1 IVSDELLAYFETF
14 INLWLLTPI
23 TGFGVVTNLLNIL
36 VFWRQGFKD
45 GVNISMTTIA
55 CWDLL
60 KCGTGLIHRMY
71 GPVGLVS
78 TAAAISWQNITFP
91 VASYTPIFAGY
102 VSYALTTYVS
112 IERCLCVSKPFTVKA
127 LFTPRLTFCAIATIS
142 IVVFGSYVVMYFI
155 HEIAFVFAP
164 NFNTTVAIYRYT
176 SFFFA
181 NQAIVMVYYKYVGI
195 LLPFASFTV
204 LCLCSATTV
213 YQLRKSSRLLHKEK
227 NGTTRNSEFSR
238 KIKSGISLRE
248 KQVVKMLLAVVMVNI
263 GNLFPR
269 IVFYVAQLV
278 EPELYLL
285 RRYHNMFGAVAVW
298 LFVLDILKASINFF
312 LFLSMGSLFRIKFY
326 AMFGSWGRPG
336 KI

>member
-1 IVSDELLAYFETF
+1 
-14 INLWLLTPI
+14 
-23 TGFGVVTNLLNIL
+23 NLLNIL

-78 TAAAISWQNITFP
+78 TAAGISWQNVT
-91 VASYTPIFAGY
+91 ASFGGYTPIFAGY

-112 IERCLCVSKPFTVKA
+112 IEWCLCVSQPYTVKA
-127 LFTPRLTFCAIATIS
+127 LFTPRFTLCAVSTIS
-142 IVVFGSYVVMYFI
+142 IVVFGAYVVIYFI
-155 HEIAFVFAP
+155 HEVTFVFSP
-164 NFNTTVAIYRYT
+164 NLNTTVAIYRYT
-176 SFFFA
+176 SFFYA
-181 NQAIVMVYYKYVGI
+181 NQAIVMVYYKYAGI

-213 YQLRKSSRLLHKEK
+213 YQLRKSSTLLLKHK
-227 NGTTRNSEFSR
+227 GITRNSKFSR
-238 KIKSGISLRE
+238 KIKSGISHRE

-285 RRYHNMFGAVAVW
+285 RRYHNMFYSVALW
-298 LFVLDILKASINFF
+298 LFVLDFLKASINFF

-326 AMFGSWGRPG
+326 TMFGSWGRPG